1 MVLRELI
8 WKIKSLEL
16 RYCPGRYFMMLMCY
30 WKIGATQKIF
40 LVLRNTFKILFFC
53 FHRNWSSITVLEV
66 IKPGNWPNP
75 VSQLDRNPLSPHSML
90 IWFLGGSFVCT
101 PVHALKSTYNQ
112 SFELFLTLETLNRN
126 NCKALLLRSI
136 KLFSEMDNFYYFI
149 RQFILS
155 VPVPFSPIFSN

>member
-1 MVLRELI
+1 
-8 WKIKSLEL
+8 
-16 RYCPGRYFMMLMCY
+16 MMLMIFGENSVGCAIERLEQLRKYFLY
-30 WKIGATQKIF
+30 WEKHLKP
-40 LVLRNTFKILFFC
+40 LNRYLFC

-75 VSQLDRNPLSPHSML
+75 VSQLDRNPPSPHSML
-90 IWFLGGSFVCT
+90 IWFLGGSFMCT

-155 VPVPFSPIFSN
+155 VPVPFSPFFFN